1 MKILK
6 SYHIRHTIHWCIL
19 AKQFVLFCCHVFVI
33 VGFFCSWWLGVCN
46 STNQTL
52 VHNIQNNTVYQFR
65 VQLSPAHSCH
75 CVNIEAV
82 GDIDLVEGRWQCSK
96 FINGMFSMS
105 VCAIEDMIR
114 TYLSEPVA
122 VLTNSI
128 HHVECHSNSLAV
140 VNTMDTAI
148 AYKGI
153 FGSCPVSQCVFPLYP
168 LSNTN
173 NGNDM

>member
-1 MKILK
+1 M
-6 SYHIRHTIHWCIL
+6 
-19 AKQFVLFCCHVFVI
+19 
-33 VGFFCSWWLGVCN
+33 CN

-82 GDIDLVEGRWQCSK
+82 GDIDLVEGRWQCSN

-148 AYKGI
+148 AYEGI
-153 FGSCPVSQCVFPLYP
+153 FGSCPVSQCVFPLNP

-173 NGNDM
+173 NGSDMYVSHI